1 MTPFFGAG
9 LQRRLT
15 LALVLSVVVTT
26 LVLGVGSYL
35 LISYS
40 LERRARDEAVSQS
53 RFNLV
58 LARSILPPKPSA
70 DDYDA
75 LLRALAIRGSFET
88 VLLAGGSPYVSGP
101 QVSRALVTP
110 ELAARVEAGRLAYQ
124 TVLLDGVPAYV
135 VGGRVDATTS
145 AYFFYPLD
153 DEQAVLSPL
162 RAGLAAA
169 GIVLVLLGSVL
180 AAVLARRLGRPIL
193 RASAAASRMAA
204 GELEVRLPPAAGE
217 FGVLSSSFNRMAQN
231 LSEKVQALTAAEARE
246 RRFVGDVAH
255 ELRTPLA
262 ALVGEVS
269 LLEEQLREPAAASL
283 PDDTKKAFAL
293 LARDVGRLR
302 RLVDELLELSR
313 IDAQAPELAWEEL
326 DLLDFLG
333 RLVAARHWPVGVT
346 AHPPFAPA
354 AGGDDAFRLLLR
366 TDRRRLERVVV
377 NLVENALLHGAPPV
391 DIDVAPGEGGGGGE
405 LSVSVVDRGP
415 GISPQS
421 RERIFQRFFKADPSR
436 SSPGSGLGLAIAWEN
451 ARLLGGR
458 LTLSEAPGPTRF
470 VLHLPALAPVA
481 WDDPL
486 PDRYPPVA
494 GP

>member
-1 MTPFFGAG
+1 M
-9 LQRRLT
+9 
-15 LALVLSVVVTT
+15 
-26 LVLGVGSYL
+26 
-35 LISYS
+35 
-40 LERRARDEAVSQS
+40 
-53 RFNLV
+53 
-58 LARSILPPKPSA
+58 
-70 DDYDA
+70 
-75 LLRALAIRGSFET
+75 
-88 VLLAGGSPYVSGP
+88 
-101 QVSRALVTP
+101 
-110 ELAARVEAGRLAYQ
+110 
-124 TVLLDGVPAYV
+124 
-135 VGGRVDATTS
+135 
-145 AYFFYPLD
+145 
-153 DEQAVLSPL
+153 
-162 RAGLAAA
+162 
-169 GIVLVLLGSVL
+169 
-180 AAVLARRLGRPIL
+180 
-193 RASAAASRMAA
+193 
-204 GELEVRLPPAAGE
+204 RLPPAAGE

-391 DIDVAPGEGGGGGE
+391 DIDVAPGEGEEEGSCPSPWSTTGP
-405 LSVSVVDRGP
+405 VSR
-415 GISPQS
+415 
-421 RERIFQRFFKADPSR
+421 PSR
-436 SSPGSGLGLAIAWEN
+436 GNGSSSGSSKPIPAAARPAAGLDLPS
-451 ARLLGGR
+451 LGR
-458 LTLSEAPGPTRF
+458 T
-470 VLHLPALAPVA
+470 
-481 WDDPL
+481 
-486 PDRYPPVA
+486 PDCWGVGSRYPRPPVPRA
-494 GP
+494 SSCTCRRSPPWRRTIRYRTVTLP